1 MDDQGAQGATARR
14 SGGGR
19 RAFVIFLLVVLV
31 AGGGWIYWT
40 ISQRGEALDRA
51 QSALE
56 LQVLTSRLGVAALEA
71 EYGNYEEARQV
82 VSGVFDGIQNHG
94 IEHGFLPENFED
106 VLSDRDAI
114 ITALA
119 REESDV
125 RDRLVALFFRLQVPI
140 DTRLDPDFI
149 IPASDSGIGM
159 EPPRR
164 TVSDSPV
171 VETPDSAAGEDTL
184 VVDVVPS
191 DTGSAAGDTLQR

>member
-1 MDDQGAQGATARR
+1 MDDQGAHGATAQQ

-19 RAFVIFLLVVLV
+19 RAFVLFLVVVLL

-40 ISQRGEALDRA
+40 VSQQGDELDRA

-71 EYGNYEEARQV
+71 EYGNFEEARQV

-94 IEHGFLPENFED
+94 IEHGSLPENFEE
-106 VLSDRDAI
+106 VLSARDAI
-114 ITALA
+114 ITSLA
-119 REESDV
+119 REEGDV

-140 DTRLDPDFI
+140 DTRLDPEFI

-164 TVSDSPV
+164 AAPDSPA
-171 VETPDSAAGEDTL
+171 VETPDSVVAEDTL
-184 VVDVVPS
+184 VIDVVPP
-191 DTGSAAGDTLQR
+191 DTGAVAGDTLQR

>member
-1 MDDQGAQGATARR
+1 MDDQGAQGATAHGA
-14 SGGGR
+14 GGGR
-19 RAFVIFLLVVLV
+19 LPFVIFLLVVLV

-40 ISQRGEALDRA
+40 ISQRGQALDRA
-51 QSALE
+51 QGALE

-71 EYGNYEEARQV
+71 EYGNFEEARQV

-94 IEHGFLPENFED
+94 IEHGSLPENFEE
-106 VLSDRDAI
+106 VLSARDAI

-119 REESDV
+119 REEGDV

-140 DTRLDPDFI
+140 DTRLDPEFI

-164 TVSDSPV
+164 V
-171 VETPDSAAGEDTL
+171 VPDTGMQQADSAVDADTL
-184 VVDVVPS
+184 VVDVVPP
-191 DTGSAAGDTLQR
+191 DTGGTAGDTLQR